1 MAIGKISGPML
12 QPNLER
18 QGVDLSIDGNVAYF
32 DVTNRRLG
40 VNNSLPTQTL
50 DVEGNV
56 RLGNISILGNTIS
69 SDTGKV
75 DLGSISNLTIAGGS
89 LNYVIS
95 TDGAGNL
102 IWSQIS
108 DLDIS
113 FGNILFDDTTIRV
126 TKVDANLVLAANG
139 TGIIDANGTVV
150 TNAGYPSAATDL
162 VTKGYVDTTL
172 SNFNDDRIVSGN
184 AQVLA
189 TASNVTVIVDNVLQA
204 YYTPSNS
211 VINRVAFADTTVS
224 SLNGDLHISPQA
236 VSDKIVFD
244 NVSAITLP
252 VGNDAARPLTPAVGD
267 FRYNTSSSSIEY
279 WTGTGWLGT
288 NVNLDSQIIYADG
301 INDTFTLNN
310 ASTTNGV
317 LVSINGTLQQPVLA
331 YTVSGTSITFVEVP
345 MGSDVIEV
353 RYIALAVTPSVNA
366 TVVDSSNVSV
376 TTTTAILDSM
386 STNLYRSAKYNLQL
400 SSGTDYQFVELHAI
414 HNGTTASVSTV
425 SNTSTNGNLATFSAN
440 VSGNAL
446 NLLVTANSSTIT
458 RLQKTYFL
466 I

>member
-12 QPNLER
+12 QTNLAR
-18 QGVDLSIDGNVAYF
+18 QGVDLSVDTDLVYF
-32 DVTNRRLG
+32 DVTNRRIG
-40 VNNSLPTQTL
+40 VNNSVPTQAL

-56 RLGNISILGNTIS
+56 RLGNLSILGNTIS

-75 DLGSISNLTIAGGS
+75 DLGSISNVTITGGS
-89 LNYVIS
+89 QNYVIS

-102 IWSQIS
+102 VWSQIS

-126 TKVDANLVLAANG
+126 TKLNANLVLAANG
-139 TGIIDANGTVV
+139 SGIIDANGSVI
-150 TNAGYPSAATDL
+150 TNAGYPAAATDL
-162 VTKGYVDTTL
+162 VTKGYIDTTL

-184 AQVLA
+184 TQVLA
-189 TASNVTVIVDNVLQA
+189 TSSNVTVTVNDVLQA
-204 YYTPSNS
+204 YYTPTTS
-211 VINRVAFADTTVS
+211 VINQVAFTDTTVS
-224 SLNGDLHISPQA
+224 SLNGDLHIAPQA
-236 VSDKIVFD
+236 VGDKVVFD
-244 NVSAITLP
+244 NTSAITLP
-252 VGNDAARPLTPAVGD
+252 VGNDAARPATPVTGD
-267 FRYNTSSSSIEY
+267 LRFSTSSSSIEY
-279 WTGTGWLGT
+279 WNGTGWIGT
-288 NVNLDSQIIYADG
+288 SVNLDSQIIYADG
-301 INDTFTLNN
+301 VNSTFTLNN
-310 ASTTNGV
+310 ASTTKGV
-317 LVSINGTLQQPVLA
+317 LVSINGTLQQPTLA
-331 YTVSGTSITFVEVP
+331 YTVTGTDLTFVEVP
-345 MGSDVIEV
+345 MSTDVIEV

-400 SSGTDYQFVELHAI
+400 SSGSNYQFIELHAI
-414 HNGTTASVSTV
+414 HNGTTANVSTV

-446 NLLVTANSSTIT
+446 NLLITASGSTIT